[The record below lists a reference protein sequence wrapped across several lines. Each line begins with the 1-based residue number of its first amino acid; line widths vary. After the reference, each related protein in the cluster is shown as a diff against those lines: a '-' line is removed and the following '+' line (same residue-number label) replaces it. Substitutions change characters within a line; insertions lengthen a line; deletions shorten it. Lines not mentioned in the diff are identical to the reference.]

1 MRIRNDGGEESLEFL
16 SVLVDLEKYYSF
28 NNIQISIIIYYKFL
42 VAKRVESEFVLDD
55 DLKPNPHH
63 P

>member
-1 MRIRNDGGEESLEFL
+1 MRIRNDGGEESSEFL
-16 SVLVDLEKYYSF
+16 SVLVDLEKYYIF
-28 NNIQISIIIYYKFL
+28 NNIQAFIIIYYKFL
-42 VAKRVESEFVLDD
+42 VAKRAGSGFVADE

>member
-1 MRIRNDGGEESLEFL
+1 MRLEALEAEGSLEFL
-16 SVLVDLEKYYSF
+16 SILVDLEKYYIF
-28 NNIQISIIIYYKFL
+28 NNIQAFIIIYYKFL
-42 VAKRVESEFVLDD
+42 VAKRFGSGFVADE